1 MAKLEEVAEL
11 LTEEIKEFE
20 NSISRLEEL
29 HAFLRN
35 YKLKPDTSDIDF
47 ILRRYNDHQK
57 KAIDDQHRLMGNVIQ
72 YIKKSVTFPKWAIKL
87 FWGLLVLIFL
97 VLGFSVYKV
106 SRIPEIRQEAYGQGE
121 QKALGHFRAFF
132 EATPEA
138 SKLYQEWREPQS
150 KK

>member
-11 LTEEIKEFE
+11 LTEEIKKFE
-20 NSISRLEEL
+20 NSISRLEGL

-35 YKLKPDTSDIDF
+35 YRLKPDTTDIDF

-57 KAIDDQHRLMGNVIQ
+57 KAIEDQHRLMGNVIH
-72 YIKKSVTFPKWAIKL
+72 YIKQSVTFPKWAVKL
-87 FWGLLVLIFL
+87 FWGHLVIIFL
-97 VLGFSVYKV
+97 VLGFTVYKV

-121 QKALGHFRAFF
+121 ETAVGHFMAFF
-132 EATPEA
+132 EASPEA
-138 SKLYQEWREPQS
+138 SELYQEWREPQT

>member
-1 MAKLEEVAEL
+1 MAKLEEIAEL

-35 YKLKPDTSDIDF
+35 YKIKPDTSDIDF

-57 KAIDDQHRLMGNVIQ
+57 KAIDDQHKLMGNVIH
-72 YIKKSVTFPKWAIKL
+72 YIKKSMTLPKWAIKL
-87 FWGLLVLIFL
+87 FWGLLVIVLL

-106 SRIPEIRQEAYGQGE
+106 SRIPEIRQEAFGQGE
-121 QKALGHFRAFF
+121 EKAVGHFGAFF
-132 EATPEA
+132 EASPEA
-138 SKLYQEWREPQS
+138 SELYQEWREPQS